1 MPTPARIAE
10 IQLECM
16 ADDVPPLDEMQSWSE
31 TAVTVY
37 FESGGTTRPAE
48 PAPASVSS
56 SAAPPKPRWPPPMP
70 SWLAAE
76 QRVASQAASSIEQAH
91 HSQPVSCVRLW
102 RDEDGSL
109 GARGQLLAVSGSWD
123 CAVRVWRV
131 AVGEEAGEEAAGAA
145 ADAAAALATLAVE
158 GAERWVCGMM
168 HHARVAL
175 RGDREMTPRLA
186 AGVRRDARV
195 ALRRRTRRRL
205 GADGRVGRCDGRE
218 RGRDAD
224 GRVGRCEGRER
235 EVERD
240 GDGDRA
246 HWARERFNNESS
258 GKAQGRLRTRR
269 AAAAAPSLAR
279 RPCRPARRAT
289 TDV

>member
-1 MPTPARIAE
+1 MSDNVHIWRSWPRSRPELLSTGVTAA
-10 IQLECM
+10 LETQ
-16 ADDVPPLDEMQSWSE
+16 PSSLWS
-31 TAVTVY
+31 ASKIVSY
-37 FESGGTTRPAE
+37 RSLSSGVISR
-48 PAPASVSS
+48 
-56 SAAPPKPRWPPPMP
+56 
-70 SWLAAE
+70 
-76 QRVASQAASSIEQAH
+76 EQAH

-131 AVGEEAGEEAAGAA
+131 AVGEEAGEEAASAA

-205 GADGRVGRCDGRE
+205 GADGRMGRCDGRE
-218 RGRDAD
+218 RSRDAD
-224 GRVGRCEGRER
+224 GRMGRCEGERER
-235 EVERD
+235 SRRRD

-246 HWARERFNNESS
+246 PLGEGEVQQRKLRDGS
-258 GKAQGRLRTRR
+258 GKA
-269 AAAAAPSLAR
+269 PH
-279 RPCRPARRAT
+279 
-289 TDV
+289 